1 MYHFANLI
9 RWYGR
14 SPLMDLLPRLPL
26 KGPEDQYFR
35 WNWLSSRRCRGNSN
49 NRLSILLWHGILVSG
64 ASVAQLT
71 ISIRKRMKFDK
82 NQQCCKSSYKVFVAL
97 SKCHND
103 KYVHCTITMQCQL
116 QHSKQV
122 NKFLSADFYQYQ
134 NTESSLASP
143 CSEWHVLELLFD
155 SDDLYMWSQRASF
168 GGIPDILRTD
178 GGGNY
183 YTGGMTYIWGKTSLQ
198 GITYIWGILQGA

>member
-1 MYHFANLI
+1 MLH
-9 RWYGR
+9 
-14 SPLMDLLPRLPL
+14 SSQSQSE
-26 KGPEDQYFR
+26 KG
-35 WNWLSSRRCRGNSN
+35 WSLTKTN
-49 NRLSILLWHGILVSG
+49 NG
-64 ASVAQLT
+64 
-71 ISIRKRMKFDK
+71 
-82 NQQCCKSSYKVFVAL
+82 CKSSDKVLVAL

-168 GGIPDILRTD
+168 GGHTGHFEDGWGWELLHRGHDIYMGHNITTRHYIHMGHT
-178 GGGNY
+178 
-183 YTGGMTYIWGKTSLQ
+183 TGGIIL
-198 GITYIWGILQGA
+198 LQGALQ

>member
-1 MYHFANLI
+1 
-9 RWYGR
+9 
-14 SPLMDLLPRLPL
+14 MDLLPRLPL

-35 WNWLSSRRCRGNSN
+35 WNWLSSRRCRGSSN
-49 NRLSILLWHGILVSG
+49 NILSILLWHGILVSG

-82 NQQCCKSSYKVFVAL
+82 NQQFGCKSSNKVLVAL

-155 SDDLYMWSQRASF
+155 SDDLYMWCRSGPVLAAY
-168 GGIPDILRTD
+168 RTF
-178 GGGNY
+178 
-183 YTGGMTYIWGKTSLQ
+183 WGRMGV
-198 GITYIWGILQGA
+198 GITTQGAWHIYGA